1 MALLKALGYPAQPDP
16 LTSVE
21 QGYAASSDYYECY
34 KNGPGYGNF
43 RFPNTLD
50 NRYFHEDMGMGL
62 VFFCSLGKVLGV
74 PTPVSE
80 TIVRMGEAISG
91 EAYFQKGAR
100 TVEALGLAGLDREG
114 IRDNTSSPEFVKT
127 KPQAVSQGARRFG
140 NAQHTDPYVSIHKT
154 AAQRRITAEGLVFR
168 SSTGP
173 GCRLSDR

>member
-1 MALLKALGYPAQPDP
+1 MALLKALGYPAQSDP

-100 TVEALGLAGLDREG
+100 TVEALGIAGLDREG
-114 IRDNTSSPEFVKT
+114 IRAYLE
-127 KPQAVSQGARRFG
+127 
-140 NAQHTDPYVSIHKT
+140 
-154 AAQRRITAEGLVFR
+154 
-168 SSTGP
+168 TGV
-173 GCRLSDR
+173 R